1 MGCTIGGIGMGAKN
15 PWLPEMAPPPIH
27 ARNHFVAPTGA
38 IGLQPSVTP
47 PEAAE
52 QLKQFTTTTPSR
64 VWVIGTH
71 GGSAESTVAQLL
83 GGLETCHRWPDTT
96 AATTPA
102 TTPGTT
108 QPPAVLLTART
119 HATGLRA
126 AQLAMRAWAGGQ
138 TPHIRLIGLVLVAD
152 APGKLPRPLSDLAEV
167 ISGGVPHLWHI
178 GWVDQYRQ
186 AVDPTDPP
194 RHVAKV
200 LHEINTVLN
209 AVTDTNQH

>member
-1 MGCTIGGIGMGAKN
+1 MGSKN
-15 PWLPEMAPPPIH
+15 PWLPETAPLQESVV
-27 ARNHFVAPTGA
+27 AEFVAPTGA
-38 IGLQPSVTP
+38 TGLQPSVTP

-52 QLKQFTTTTPSR
+52 QLRRFTTATQTR
-64 VWVIGTH
+64 VWVVGTH
-71 GGSAESTVAQLL
+71 GGSAETTVARLL
-83 GGLETCHRWPDTT
+83 GGNETGHRWPDTT
-96 AATTPA
+96 EA
-102 TTPGTT
+102 
-108 QPPAVLLTART
+108 PAVLLTART
-119 HATGLRA
+119 HASGLQA
-126 AQLAMRAWAGGQ
+126 AQLAMRAWAAGQ

-200 LHEINTVLN
+200 LREINTVL
-209 AVTDTNQH
+209 DTNQH